1 MGIYNFH
8 TWLREKYPGSYISI
22 KNNSIYEYIYIDVNF
37 ILHNSI
43 YGCKTENDFVRKLY
57 LQLDIIFTNFI
68 ATKKIFFSLD
78 GPSSFA
84 KIILQRK
91 RRSNTSNKTNG
102 DTISSLYIT
111 PGIEPMKRIE
121 TYLKSYVDKLK
132 TKYRF
137 INPDTYMSSSN
148 IPDEGEIKICNEVIK
163 NGSSNLNHKHL
174 IIGNDSDLIVLSMGM
189 KPIYNI
195 NILVRGKAENELIS
209 LTKLLLLHCKTINRL
224 DKIENLSISTLRDD
238 FVVISIMMGNDYLPK
253 LGYVKHDKLW
263 KIYYDLIKSLHE
275 NETLMN
281 NDYTFNSDIMKK
293 FMYNAYNSLSKG
305 FKKVKISTYNE
316 IRSKSYLEGLLWC
329 LKMYQIG
336 KCPQYNYSYI
346 GNMAPHPYELLFH
359 MHAEKEISLKESNY
373 QPIPAE
379 IYSLIIMPKNASY
392 LIPKKY
398 HNLMNHELKYLYE
411 IEECVKCIKYK
422 SNIKTINKEIKECD
436 ENDLEVIK
444 NKYKQNFN
452 EYLCHRK
459 THGKSFNVDDINK
472 IIEVANKIKI

>member
-189 KPIYNI
+189 
-195 NILVRGKAENELIS
+195 
-209 LTKLLLLHCKTINRL
+209 
-224 DKIENLSISTLRDD
+224 
-238 FVVISIMMGNDYLPK
+238 
-253 LGYVKHDKLW
+253 
-263 KIYYDLIKSLHE
+263 
-275 NETLMN
+275 
-281 NDYTFNSDIMKK
+281 
-293 FMYNAYNSLSKG
+293 
-305 FKKVKISTYNE
+305 
-316 IRSKSYLEGLLWC
+316 
-329 LKMYQIG
+329 
-336 KCPQYNYSYI
+336 
-346 GNMAPHPYELLFH
+346 
-359 MHAEKEISLKESNY
+359 
-373 QPIPAE
+373 
-379 IYSLIIMPKNASY
+379 
-392 LIPKKY
+392 
-398 HNLMNHELKYLYE
+398 
-411 IEECVKCIKYK
+411 
-422 SNIKTINKEIKECD
+422 
-436 ENDLEVIK
+436 
-444 NKYKQNFN
+444 NKYF
-452 EYLCHRK
+452 
-459 THGKSFNVDDINK
+459 S
-472 IIEVANKIKI
+472 